1 MLTLTLLLLILAVGA
16 QIEDEETYDL
26 FIPDEHLAVG
36 PMIEPAQNPRKF
48 SSVTLSPKLQDVL
61 EDDLYYSGYNEEES
75 SGDDVTEVPNNEDF
89 LTSAPVPRGRS
100 CSLSVHMGHY
110 TTLIFL
116 IFLTLLQL

>member
-1 MLTLTLLLLILAVGA
+1 MQLYVFVFLVVYTGTENFPNKV
-16 QIEDEETYDL
+16 
-26 FIPDEHLAVG
+26 
-36 PMIEPAQNPRKF
+36 